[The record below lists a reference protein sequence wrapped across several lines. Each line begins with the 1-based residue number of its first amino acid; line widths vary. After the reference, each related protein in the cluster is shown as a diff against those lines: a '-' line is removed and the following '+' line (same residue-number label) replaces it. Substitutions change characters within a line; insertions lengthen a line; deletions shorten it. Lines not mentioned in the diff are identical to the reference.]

1 MQRPAGEPPQP
12 GLRAST
18 SSLSLDDLA
27 REEGAAAP
35 PRVRAGD
42 KDAHAPQRTSASPVR
57 QKASGKGKEHDC
69 NVELAVLNAEG
80 AKESVLP
87 EDEHERGDTDGA
99 LDGRVRAA
107 APVGGNVVD
116 GAGAQSSAPAPAAR
130 TSSPRRPRRS
140 PSPPALSSAPA
151 GFAAT
156 ARPPLQSIL
165 KRPEAARAPSSFSS
179 VRSASA
185 QLLPPSGIAPPAPAS
200 PSGPVIALPPLART
214 ISDTLAPATPDS
226 LDAKDSKSPSFA
238 SPAVHPSVLFST
250 PGTTTSVLPL
260 SSPSH
265 ASASSLSSP
274 SAASASLPDPTG
286 TFKSWKS
293 SVMGRRSGV
302 YDRKRLAALG
312 FEEELTRDYDFWAS
326 WGIAL
331 CNIGG
336 LPGTVLG
343 VLTAL
348 EKGGGSMYAIAW
360 PISGLFMLCLAA
372 VLGEMASTWPVA
384 GAMFTWVFRLCRSRK
399 WLDPWARYASW
410 VVGSLLLCSHILLQI
425 IVTWQFAHNLLGVI
439 GLWTD
444 KRYDYWVV
452 VVICW
457 GILTFSALVVSSR
470 VSRSPWLWRI
480 CGGLIVAFFFIINIT
495 LLTTADEIYSAE
507 YVFTSYRNTSGFTSK
522 SYVYMLGWVLTC
534 VATGMEASAHMAED
548 TKRPARTVPL
558 AMFWSVAA
566 TYGMGWVSICVL
578 LATMHLDGSDPDL
591 QPSIALIANSIPRKY
606 TTLILVLVLLSF
618 LFQNIAQ
625 LLATSRFI
633 WALSRES
640 ALPFSKFFRRLSSKT
655 RQPTVA
661 IWATWAISF
670 PALLL
675 IAVNVSIIATT
686 LLEGAGITCTSSYVA
701 PLLFYL
707 ACWGDDVL
715 RGDGRAKWTLRG
727 ASKFLAIP
735 PALFLLVFITM
746 MCLPTGYP
754 VTPLNMSYA
763 SVMLVGVL
771 LVSTLAWVLYGNG
784 HYAGPIKTTTRWT
797 IGAEVDLPS
806 SSSHGTKKPPSRK
819 KPSAAAAAAAAAAP
833 TPSSGN
839 GVGSASPAEGTT
851 TSAQHGASAHVWAT
865 SVGEASHA
873 WTYGSSEGGEGRSAV
888 RRGAGA
894 RTMDEEEAVT
904 TVGRTTGTGS
914 EWSEW
919 TEGDEEDSDEDDDD
933 EEEDSEEDDDERRS
947 RRSRGAGRS
956 QDHPV

>member
-27 REEGAAAP
+27 REEGAASP

-42 KDAHAPQRTSASPVR
+42 KDAHVPQRTSASPVR
-57 QKASGKGKEHDC
+57 QTASGKGKEHDYH
-69 NVELAVLNAEG
+69 VELAVLNAEG

-87 EDEHERGDTDGA
+87 EDEHERGDTNGA
-99 LDGRVRAA
+99 LD
-107 APVGGNVVD
+107 
-116 GAGAQSSAPAPAAR
+116 
-130 TSSPRRPRRS
+130 
-140 PSPPALSSAPA
+140 
-151 GFAAT
+151 
-156 ARPPLQSIL
+156 SIL

-179 VRSASA
+179 VRSSSA

-200 PSGPVIALPPLART
+200 PSGPVVALPPLART
-214 ISDTLAPATPDS
+214 VSDTLAPPTPDS

-238 SPAVHPSVLFST
+238 SPAAHPSVLFST

-302 YDRKRLAALG
+302 YDQKRLAALG
-312 FEEELTRDYDFWAS
+312 FEEELSRDYDFWAS

-439 GLWTD
+439 GLWTE
-444 KRYDYWVV
+444 KQYDYWVV

-480 CGGLIVAFFFIINIT
+480 CGGLIVAFFLIINVT
-495 LLTTADEIYSAE
+495 LLTTADEIYSAK

-578 LATMHLDGSDPDL
+578 LA
-591 QPSIALIANSIPRKY
+591 PSIALIANSIPRKY

-633 WALSRES
+633 WALARES

-727 ASKFLAIP
+727 ASKFLAVP

-806 SSSHGTKKPPSRK
+806 SSSHGTKKPTSRK
-819 KPSAAAAAAAAAAP
+819 KLSAAAAAAAAAP

-839 GVGSASPAEGTT
+839 GAGSASPAEGTT

-865 SVGEASHA
+865 SVGEASRA
-873 WTYGSSEGGEGRSAV
+873 WTYGSSEGGEWRSAV
-888 RRGAGA
+888 RRGVGA
-894 RTMDEEEAVT
+894 RTMDEEEEAVT

-919 TEGDEEDSDEDDDD
+919 TEGDEEDSDEEDDDD
-933 EEEDSEEDDDERRS
+933 EEDSEDADDDRRS
-947 RRSRGAGRS
+947 RRNRGAGRS